1 MQQDEQK
8 IRELIELAIKARE
21 NAYVPYSN
29 YMVGAALLA
38 KSGKI
43 YTGCNIESCS
53 YTPTTCA
60 ERVALVKAV
69 SEGEREFSMIAVIGG
84 PKNGIDPNAP
94 EAAPCG
100 VCRQLIY
107 EFGTDT
113 LVICAKSPDSYYVK
127 PIKELLPHGFG
138 PSHLI

>member
-1 MQQDEQK
+1 MEQNEQS
-8 IRELIELAIKARE
+8 IRELIELATKARE

-29 YMVGAALLA
+29 YMVGAALLS

-69 SEGEREFSMIAVIGG
+69 SEGEREFSAIAVIGG
-84 PKNGIDPNAP
+84 PKGEVDPNAP

-100 VCRQLIY
+100 VCRQYLY
-107 EFGTDT
+107 EFGTDI
-113 LVICAKSPDSYYVK
+113 LVICATGPDKYFAK
-127 PIKELLPHGFG
+127 PINEMLPHGFG
-138 PSHLI
+138 PSHLK

>member
-1 MQQDEQK
+1 MQQNEQK
-8 IRELIELAIKARE
+8 IKELIKLATQARE

-69 SEGEREFSMIAVIGG
+69 SEGEREFSAIAVIGG
-84 PKNGIDPNAP
+84 PKAGIDEGAP

-100 VCRQLIY
+100 VCRQFLY
-107 EFGTDT
+107 EFGTDIQI
-113 LVICAKSPDSYYVK
+113 ICAKAPDSYYTK
-127 PIKELLPHGFG
+127 TISEMLPHGFG
-138 PSHLI
+138 PSHLR

>member
-1 MQQDEQK
+1 MQQNEQK
-8 IRELIELAIKARE
+8 ILELIALATQARE

-43 YTGCNIESCS
+43 YTGCNVESCS

-69 SEGEREFSMIAVIGG
+69 SEGEREFAAIAVIGG
-84 PKNGIDPNAP
+84 PKSGIDPNAP

-100 VCRQLIY
+100 VCRQFLY
-107 EFGTDT
+107 EFGTDI
-113 LVICAKSPDSYYVK
+113 LVICAKGPDSYYAK
-127 PIKELLPHGFG
+127 PINELLPHGFG